1 MSSERVLMDLCPCKT
16 RISRRKPL
24 RMTVELDVDQ
34 TPDGTSPRIRHA
46 IRYEELDLIQKYLET
61 RSRPRAVLELV
72 ANALILLDAGYERS
86 AVVEAAAA
94 LETAVTQFFQAAN
107 LRDRTD
113 LTDLAGLGIDK
124 VAESFQRIGFANS
137 VKYLLPLTLPPE
149 KLPQS
154 LLDASHELIEI
165 RNNTV
170 HNAQRTFQLGQSKA
184 LIRQAVKV
192 CEILADPNNQPR
204 NARQWTRETT
214 EQTPEA

>member
-1 MSSERVLMDLCPCKT
+1 
-16 RISRRKPL
+16 
-24 RMTVELDVDQ
+24 MTVELDVDQ
-34 TPDGTSPRIRHA
+34 TADGTSPSIRHA

-113 LTDLAGLGIDK
+113 LTDLAGIGMDK
-124 VAESFQRIGFANS
+124 VAESFQRIGFANG

-170 HNAQRTFQLGQSKA
+170 HNAQRIFQLGQLKA

-192 CEILADPNNQPR
+192 CEILADPNNHPR